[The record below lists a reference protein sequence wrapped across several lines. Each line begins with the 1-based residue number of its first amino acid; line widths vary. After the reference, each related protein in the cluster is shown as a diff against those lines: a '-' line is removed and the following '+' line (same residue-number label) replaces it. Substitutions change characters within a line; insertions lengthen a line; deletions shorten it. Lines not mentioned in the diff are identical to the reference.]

1 MYAFLKA
8 TVVSKLD
15 FGGIKGNF
23 PLFNTTSYGAPV
35 WKKQIENEKRFDAT
49 RTNGRKMYESGIIKK
64 HSNLCLFLKSGECHG
79 VPNWKLLV
87 IPGYICHPWITD
99 FQSAMWSNA
108 FSLKTWIYQNLNF
121 DEPDGPSLGI
131 LDLWKHAACL
141 AQKREFGGLF
151 NPQKSNVSCNKEE
164 GLVSG
169 EHIFFKFYIPAACQ
183 RVCSRVPSSNAK
195 NRQGTSEIV
204 PWKNLS
210 IHQSISCIHLWMKR
224 GHLLT
229 WPAQGTPAWR
239 TCKLRDLK

>member
-87 IPGYICHPWITD
+87 IAGYICHPWITD

-108 FSLKTWIYQNLNF
+108 FSLKSWIYQNLNF

-151 NPQKSNVSCNKEE
+151 NPQESNVSCNKEE

-169 EHIFFKFYIPAACQ
+169 EHIFLNSTSLLPVRESVHGCPVAMQKIGKGPQ
-183 RVCSRVPSSNAK
+183 RLSLGKIYQSTNQLVASIC
-195 NRQGTSEIV
+195 G
-204 PWKNLS
+204 WK
-210 IHQSISCIHLWMKR
+210 
-224 GHLLT
+224 G
-229 WPAQGTPAWR
+229 A
-239 TCKLRDLK
+239 TC